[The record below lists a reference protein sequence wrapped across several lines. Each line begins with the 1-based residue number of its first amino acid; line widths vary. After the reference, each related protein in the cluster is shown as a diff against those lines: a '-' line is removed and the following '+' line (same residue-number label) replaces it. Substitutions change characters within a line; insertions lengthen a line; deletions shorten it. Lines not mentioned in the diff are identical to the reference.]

1 MPSRA
6 QNRDAKAE
14 RLIAEGRCH
23 ELASVPGKLW
33 MGVVVGDTSSYTV
46 YDVGS
51 DYIVEPF
58 DGTMSTAAVPAKR
71 GCQCPAF
78 GFSSE
83 EPTQRGCA
91 HTDAAG
97 KLRIRSTPVDELFR
111 MAGGE

>member
-46 YDVGS
+46 FDVDS
-51 DYIVEPF
+51 DAILEPF
-58 DGTMSTAAVPAKR
+58 GGTLSTSAVPATR

-78 GFSSE
+78 GFSGE
-83 EPTQRGCA
+83 GNERGCA
-91 HTDAAG
+91 HTDAAS